1 MRNIDV
7 FKRHLRERRAVKI
20 ISGIDNFDV
29 ESVKNVAK
37 AAQLGLASAVDVAAS
52 EEVIKAAKQNTK
64 LPVFVSSIEPF
75 KLAKAVQW
83 GADAIEIG
91 NFDALYKQGMEFGAD
106 DVYEIALE
114 TMTLTPNGVFTCV
127 TVPGNISVQEQIELV
142 RKLELLGVDLIQTEG
157 SKEGAIH
164 KAANAHE
171 FLNLAK
177 VTISNTME
185 IARHTGIPIM
195 TASGVNADT
204 APLAFAAG
212 ASAVGVGSAV
222 NKQATQIAMIN
233 AVRRIIGSIAY
244 RDSFRRE
251 LYEESSHNLLM
262 K

>member
-20 ISGIDNFDV
+20 ISGIDNFDI

-37 AAQLGLASAVDVAAS
+37 AAQIGLASAVDVAAD
-52 EEVIKAAKQNTK
+52 EKVIKAAKQSTK
-64 LPVFVSSIEPF
+64 LPVFASSVEPF

-91 NFDALYKQGMEFGAD
+91 NFDALYKQGLEFGAD

-127 TVPGNISVQEQIELV
+127 TVPGNIDVQAQIELV
-142 RKLELLGVDLIQTEG
+142 HKLELLGVDLIQTEG
-157 SKEGAIH
+157 TKQGAIN
-164 KAANAHE
+164 KATNAHE

-177 VTISNTME
+177 TTISNTME

-222 NKQATQIAMIN
+222 NRQETQIAMIN
-233 AVRRIIGSIAY
+233 AVRKVVGSIAY
-244 RDSFRRE
+244 RDSFRRD
-251 LYEESSHNLLM
+251 LYEANQHLLV